1 MGEFII
7 LAVFIILIIVIIPHL
22 LDKYSEH
29 FFINIHI
36 LYAKDLVSFISDC
49 IWIELNN
56 IDYDINKL
64 CIIAIDKVHT
74 NYCEVKSLNDTFFEI
89 EISDGEISLTHTLSG
104 FNTNFEYYFKSLNGE
119 WDYSNNPYSIYIQDL
134 YQQMLYAKEL
144 RDMYQV

>member
-29 FFINIHI
+29 FFTNIHI

-56 IDYDINKL
+56 IDYDTNKL
-64 CIIAIDKVHT
+64 CIISIDKVHT

-134 YQQMLYAKEL
+134 HQQMLYATEL
-144 RDMYQV
+144 RHMYQV

>member
-7 LAVFIILIIVIIPHL
+7 LAAFIILAIVIIPHL
-22 LDKYSEH
+22 LDKYSTH
-29 FFINIHI
+29 FFTNIHI
-36 LYAKDLVSFISDC
+36 LYVKDLVSFISDC

-56 IDYDINKL
+56 IDYDTNKL

-104 FNTNFEYYFKSLNGE
+104 FNTNFEYYFKSLDGE

>member
-7 LAVFIILIIVIIPHL
+7 LAVFIILAIVIIPHL
-22 LDKYSEH
+22 LDKYSTH
-29 FFINIHI
+29 FFTNIHI

-56 IDYDINKL
+56 IEYDTNKL

-89 EISDGEISLTHTLSG
+89 EISDGEISLIHTLSG

-144 RDMYQV
+144 RHTYQV

>member
-29 FFINIHI
+29 FFTNIHI

-56 IDYDINKL
+56 IDYDTNKL

-104 FNTNFEYYFKSLNGE
+104 FNTNFE
-119 WDYSNNPYSIYIQDL
+119 
-134 YQQMLYAKEL
+134 
-144 RDMYQV
+144 

>member
-29 FFINIHI
+29 FFTNIHI

-56 IDYDINKL
+56 IDYDTNKL

-104 FNTNFEYYFKSLNGE
+104 FNTNCEYYFKSLNGE

-134 YQQMLYAKEL
+134 HQQMLYAKEL
-144 RDMYQV
+144 RHMYQV

>member
-7 LAVFIILIIVIIPHL
+7 LAVFIILTIVIIPHL
-22 LDKYSEH
+22 LDKYSAH
-29 FFINIHI
+29 FFTNIHI

-56 IDYDINKL
+56 IDYDTNKL

-74 NYCEVKSLNDTFFEI
+74 NYCEVKSLNDTFFGI

-134 YQQMLYAKEL
+134 HQQMLYAKEL
-144 RDMYQV
+144 RHMYQV

>member
-22 LDKYSEH
+22 LDKYSAH
-29 FFINIHI
+29 FFTNIHI

-56 IDYDINKL
+56 IDYDTNKL

-74 NYCEVKSLNDTFFEI
+74 NYCKVKSLNDTFFEI

-104 FNTNFEYYFKSLNGE
+104 FNTNFKYYFKSLNGE
-119 WDYSNNPYSIYIQDL
+119 WEYSNNPYSVYIQDL
-134 YQQMLYAKEL
+134 HQQMLYAKEL
-144 RDMYQV
+144 RHMYQV

>member
-29 FFINIHI
+29 FFTNIHI

-56 IDYDINKL
+56 IDYDTNKL

-104 FNTNFEYYFKSLNGE
+104 FNTNFEYYFKFLNGE

-134 YQQMLYAKEL
+134 HQQMLYAKEL
-144 RDMYQV
+144 RHMYQV